1 MMVTINIQLPDE
13 LTQEAQSLGLL
24 SDDKIEAII
33 RDAVQRERLAAWQE
47 LQKTL
52 QPVQAA
58 FRAEYDDLDD
68 DGFMDMVQN
77 VVLEVREERH
87 QASTGNATPKDS
99 DS

>member
-1 MMVTINIQLPDE
+1 MMVTVNIQLPDE

-52 QPVQAA
+52 EPVQAA

-68 DGFMDMVQN
+68 DGFMDMVQD

-87 QASTGNATPKDS
+87 QARTGRTAPKDA